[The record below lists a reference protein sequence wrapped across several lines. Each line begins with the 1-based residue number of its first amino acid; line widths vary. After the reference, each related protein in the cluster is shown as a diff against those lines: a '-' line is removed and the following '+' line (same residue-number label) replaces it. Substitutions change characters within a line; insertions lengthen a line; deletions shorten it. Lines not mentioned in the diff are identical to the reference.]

1 MKTDRIARLSQHMS
15 VVTLW
20 IIVAMMVLN
29 AATWIFP
36 PPPSAQQQAVATF
49 SFSNTQ
55 LAALGIDLSRLPWWQ
70 TLGGIVLSS
79 LPLAALAGGLL
90 RLRALFCSY
99 ARGEYLSVTASRHL
113 GGVGHA
119 LALWVAASV
128 LCEPL
133 VSFWA
138 TMREPVGHRL
148 ISVGFGTPYFVA
160 LFVAA
165 CITVISLILQRAS
178 ELDAEHRQIV

>member
-15 VVTLW
+15 VATLC

-36 PPPSAQQQAVATF
+36 PQPSPLHEPVATF

-55 LAALGIDLSRLPWWQ
+55 VAALGIDVSGFPWWQ
-70 TLGGIVLSS
+70 TVGGIVLSS
-79 LPLAALAGGLL
+79 LPIAALAGGLL
-90 RLRALFCSY
+90 GLRALFCTY
-99 ARGEYLSVTASRHL
+99 ARGEYFSVAAARHL
-113 GGVGHA
+113 GRVGRA
-119 LALWVAASV
+119 LGLWVAASV
-128 LCEPL
+128 FCEPL
-133 VSFWA
+133 ISFWV
-138 TMREPVGHRL
+138 TLREPVGHRI

-160 LFVAA
+160 LFMAA
-165 CITVISLILQRAS
+165 CIAVISLILQRAS